1 LSKKYIAGKIA
12 EFNQAGVALNL
23 PSDFLASVTEK
34 LMALNEQDVAEITSQ
49 DEEVK
54 AFYMKHHNGKEAHPF
69 EMSIFWSL
77 NRPKSVSYNLTAE
90 EMDWFEQTSLSLSPQ
105 DFGWYRYPT
114 PPAHMTELTRALNNL
129 KATNDPRK
137 ISEQEDTFAFFM
149 DNSEVFSVLVES
161 EDIGG
166 DTTAH

>member
-12 EFNQAGVALNL
+12 ELNQAGVALNL

-34 LMALNEQDVAEITSQ
+34 LMALNEQEVTELASQ

-54 AFYMKHHNGKEAHPF
+54 AFYMEHHDGKEAHPM
-69 EMSIFWSL
+69 EMSIFWAV
-77 NRPKSVSYNLTAE
+77 NRPKSVSYKLSAE
-90 EMDWFEQTSLSLSPQ
+90 EMDWFEQTSLSLSAE

-114 PPAHMTELTRALNNL
+114 PPAHMTELARAVKNL
-129 KATNDPRK
+129 CATNDPALIK
-137 ISEQEDTFAFFM
+137 EQEDTFSFFM
-149 DNSEVFSVLVES
+149 ENSEVFCALIEN
-161 EDIGG
+161 EGM